1 MSLIVCLGRLQLG
14 LSWPSYPW
22 PTGPYLELLSFT
34 LPYWALLCLTGPHVW
49 GQDKFC
55 NCYTDD
61 EGTGW
66 GDCQDCADIML
77 TAYHKMTPT
86 VPETCDNNANGF
98 EGTSFGIVK
107 I

>member
-1 MSLIVCLGRLQLG
+1 MTTLNIVKHRLH
-14 LSWPSYPW
+14 
-22 PTGPYLELLSFT
+22 LLD
-34 LPYWALLCLTGPHVW
+34 
-49 GQDKFC
+49 QDKFC

-98 EGTSFGIVK
+98 EGSFGI
-107 I
+107 ISQFD

>member
-1 MSLIVCLGRLQLG
+1 MSCYTNPAHYTVKLADGSQTTVKHRL
-14 LSWPSYPW
+14 
-22 PTGPYLELLSFT
+22 
-34 LPYWALLCLTGPHVW
+34 HVW
-49 GQDKFC
+49 DQDKFC

-66 GDCQDCADIML
+66 GSCQDCADVML

-86 VPETCDNNANGF
+86 FPETCANNANGF
-98 EGTSFGIVK
+98 EGRFCIISTIN